1 LLYKEAN
8 MRTGR
13 PKVALILT
21 EDERRR
27 LDSLAHRS
35 RSAPHVA
42 RRARIILACADGTDS
57 NVVARR
63 LHVTPATVCKWRGR
77 FVRQRLDGLYDEP
90 RPGAPRTITDEQV
103 EQVII
108 RTLETTPRGATHW
121 STRDMAKAV
130 GLNRMAISRIWH
142 TFGLQPHR
150 SETFKLSND
159 PLLIEKVRDIV
170 GLYLHPPAH
179 AAVFCVDEKP
189 QIQALDRT
197 QPLLPMQPGQV
208 ERRSHDY
215 KRHGTTT
222 LFAALNAKTSDVIT
236 QFHQRH
242 RSAQFR
248 EFLDLIDAHVPRG
261 LDVHIIMD
269 NYSTHKTPLI
279 RTWFI
284 KRPRFHVHFTP
295 TYSSWLSLVERWFA
309 ELTNKQLRRG
319 AYQSVP
325 QLKAAIQEFID
336 AHQAHPKPFVW
347 TKTADDILASIA
359 RFAQRTVDGR
369 AAVHMSR
376 TTGTG
381 H

>member
-1 LLYKEAN
+1 

-42 RRARIILACADGTDS
+42 RRARIILACADGADS

-150 SETFKLSND
+150 SDTFKLSND

-208 ERRSHDY
+208 ERRTHDY

-242 RSAQFR
+242 RSPQFR
-248 EFLDLIDAHVPRG
+248 EFLDLIDAQVPRG

-336 AHQAHPKPFVW
+336 VHQAHPKPFVW

-376 TTGTG
+376 TTVTG

>member
-1 LLYKEAN
+1 

-21 EDERRR
+21 DEERQR
-27 LDSLAHRS
+27 LASLAHRS

-42 RRARIILACADGTDS
+42 RRARIILACAEGADS
-57 NVVARR
+57 KVVARR

-90 RPGAPRTITDEQV
+90 RPGAQRTITDEQV
-103 EQVII
+103 EAVVI

-121 STRDMAKAV
+121 STREMARAV
-130 GLNRMAISRIWH
+130 GLSHMAISRIWH

-170 GLYLHPPAH
+170 GLYLHPPAR

-197 QPLLPMQPGQV
+197 QPLLPLQPGQV
-208 ERRSHDY
+208 ERRTHDY

-222 LFAALNAKTSDVIT
+222 LFAALNAKTSEVIT

-248 EFLDLIDAHVPRG
+248 EFLDLIEANVPRP

-269 NYSTHKTPLI
+269 NYSPHKTALI
-279 RTWFI
+279 RNWFA
-284 KRPRFHVHFTP
+284 KRPRFHVHYTP
-295 TYSSWLSLVERWFA
+295 TYGSWMSLVERWFA
-309 ELTNKQLRRG
+309 ELTMKQIRRG
-319 AYQSVP
+319 AYRSVA
-325 QLKAAIQEFID
+325 QLKAGIQEFID
-336 AHQAHPKPFVW
+336 AHQADPKPFVW
-347 TKTADDILASIA
+347 TKSADEILASIG
-359 RFAQRTVDGR
+359 RFAQRTADAR
-369 AAVHMSR
+369 AAQTISR
-376 TTGTG
+376 ITVTG

>member
-1 LLYKEAN
+1 

-21 EDERRR
+21 DDERRR

-42 RRARIILACADGTDS
+42 RRARIILACGEGTDS
-57 NVVARR
+57 TVVARR

-77 FVRQRLDGLYDEP
+77 FITRRLDGLYDEP
-90 RPGAPRTITDEQV
+90 RPGAKRTITDDQV
-103 EQVII
+103 EQVIV

-121 STRDMAKAV
+121 STREMAKAV
-130 GLNRMAISRIWH
+130 GLSHMAISRIWR

-159 PLLIEKVRDIV
+159 PRLVEKVRDIV
-170 GLYLHPPAH
+170 GLYLDPPAH

-197 QPLLPMQPGQV
+197 QPLLPMQPGQI
-208 ERRSHDY
+208 ERRTHDY

-222 LFAALNAKTSDVIT
+222 LFAALNAKTSEVLT

-248 EFLDLIDAHVPRG
+248 EFLDLIDAHVPRR

-269 NYSTHKTPLI
+269 NYSTHKTALI
-279 RTWFI
+279 RNWFA
-284 KRPRFHVHFTP
+284 KRPRFHVHYTP
-295 TYSSWLSLVERWFA
+295 TYGSWLSLVERWFA
-309 ELTNKQLRRG
+309 ELTMKQIRRG
-319 AYQSVP
+319 AYHSVA
-325 QLKAAIQEFID
+325 QLKAGIQEFID
-336 AHQAHPKPFVW
+336 AHHENPMPFVW
-347 TKTADDILASIA
+347 TKSADEILTSIA
-359 RFAQRTVDGR
+359 RFAQRTADAR
-369 AAVHMSR
+369 AALQTSR
-376 TTGTG
+376 TMVTG